1 MLRQKKERRCQMAR
15 GRKSVSV
22 GARVKI
28 VPHHWLRG
36 LEEGSVIDYQSHA
49 RNNWLVMFDHCYPG
63 GGIEGDK
70 LWLDESQFL
79 EVDSSEGT
87 IEERDCADVPAVLN
101 TWGLH

>member
-1 MLRQKKERRCQMAR
+1 MERWRR
-15 GRKSVSV
+15 SVSV

-28 VPHHWLRG
+28 VPQHWLRG

-49 RNNWLVMFDHCYPG
+49 QNNWLVKFDRSYPG

-79 EVDSSEGT
+79 EVDSRAGT
-87 IEERDCADVPAVLN
+87 IEEREPADVPSFLDISSF
-101 TWGLH
+101 H